1 MAVKPNGEIDITN
14 LVELLA
20 ENQKTLVSLM
30 HVNNE
35 IGTVL
40 DLDRIVPIQYNALL
54 HSDTVQSIG
63 KKEIDTELP
72 IDFCSQC
79 P

>member
-1 MAVKPNGEIDITN
+1 MLPSNGEIDITN

-35 IGTVL
+35 IGML
-40 DLDRIVPIQYNALL
+40 DI
-54 HSDTVQSIG
+54 
-63 KKEIDTELP
+63 
-72 IDFCSQC
+72 
-79 P
+79 

>member
-1 MAVKPNGEIDITN
+1 LSITLFLYRFRRCKEIQVDYVAVKPNGEIDITN

-35 IGTVL
+35 I
-40 DLDRIVPIQYNALL
+40 
-54 HSDTVQSIG
+54 
-63 KKEIDTELP
+63 EL
-72 IDFCSQC
+72 C
-79 P
+79 